1 MSGRGRGA
9 PFGNSSKKQL
19 RWLDFSLCNFIELRM
34 FYFFYLV
41 IVVVGTYFCFL

>member
-19 RWLDFSLCNFIELRM
+19 RWLDFSLCNLYIECFISFML
-34 FYFFYLV
+34 YF
-41 IVVVGTYFCFL
+41 VVYFCFFL